1 MKVAIGLMVWVC
13 VVGFQSRH
21 RFFQCASRCCFRGG
35 PPVVVV
41 GFKES
46 LVWSACAYGSVI
58 FGFGV
63 IPAQITQ

>member
-1 MKVAIGLMVWVC
+1 MSLAFSQG
-13 VVGFQSRH
+13 VGFS
-21 RFFQCASRCCFRGG
+21 SVLLGVVSGGG